1 LSVPGIPADSLPD
14 IFLISPLRADFIRW
28 QPGAAGAP
36 LCPAFLAVSLPRCH
50 RPHDHLCT
58 LGSPLNLGDGPDAL
72 PHARRSWRHGDP
84 PPIPLGRA
92 AMATASAAMVSA
104 VIAIS
109 GHCPI
114 RPASVIW
121 ARYPGLEHRP
131 LPGAATLQ
139 HLAVRCDDV
148 THPRRGGIYDGA
160 AGLDSNP
167 SHRELLRPLAGL
179 AVHVHRS
186 VDCTARRIGAS
197 GHLGPEP
204 DGQRAA
210 QAPASTGQLRARR
223 YRRRGRLVTR

>member
-1 LSVPGIPADSLPD
+1 M
-14 IFLISPLRADFIRW
+14 
-28 QPGAAGAP
+28 AA
-36 LCPAFLAVSLPRCH
+36 
-50 RPHDHLCT
+50 
-58 LGSPLNLGDGPDAL
+58 
-72 PHARRSWRHGDP
+72 
-84 PPIPLGRA
+84 
-92 AMATASAAMVSA
+92 ASAAMVSA

-121 ARYPGLEHRP
+121 ARYPGLEQGP
-131 LPGAATLQ
+131 LPGAVTLQ
-139 HLAVRCDDV
+139 HRAVRCDDV
-148 THPRRGGIYDGA
+148 THPVVEAYTTEPPDWTARILAIASSYA
-160 AGLDSNP
+160 HSPVWP
-167 SHRELLRPLAGL
+167 STSIA
-179 AVHVHRS
+179 S